1 MRITVAYV
9 TNRANPQFAWFV
21 DSLFNQTTPEQRAD
35 IQLVVVD
42 GHLWHCDV
50 KITPGFNDISL
61 LQPYHFDQPRLEEFQ
76 AMVSGKFDYT
86 DERKFMHV
94 PPKPCAFQGPFRQTK
109 REFFCAGNARDT
121 ALIVAEGDYV
131 VFCDDLS
138 VLAPTWYSQVLHAA
152 QHGYV
157 VAGVYQKH
165 RKMVVENGQLISS
178 EVHSVDD
185 RWPMSSASGI
195 VPWNGS
201 IYGCS
206 WGLPLEAALEVDG
219 HEPACYTQGGEDY
232 DVGIRLHRAGWQ
244 VFINRNMLSIESEE
258 HHHDGS
264 KLPQERKLCDPAL
277 LPQAYSHYRYVKED
291 EKFYSDH
298 VLLNRLYNE
307 SERITPLIGNGLGEL
322 RRQWRENGTVPI
334 PAPGA
339 IDWRDGKPLSEL

>member
-1 MRITVAYV
+1 MRVTVAYV
-9 TNRANPQFAWFV
+9 TNRAFPHFAWFV
-21 DSLFNQTTPEQRAD
+21 DSMFNQTTPEQRAE

-42 GHLWHCDV
+42 GHLWNESAPFPLMAESMRLSD
-50 KITPGFNDISL
+50 P
-61 LQPYHFDQPRLEEFQ
+61 FDLDQFRLASFKE
-76 AMVSGKFDYT
+76 AVG
-86 DERKFMHV
+86 ERFPNTLHV

-138 VLAPTWYSQVLHAA
+138 VLAPTWFGQVLHAA

-244 VFINRNMLSIESEE
+244 IFINRNMLSIESEE

-307 SERITPLIGNGLGEL
+307 GDRITPLIGNGLGEL

-334 PAPGA
+334 PAPGQT
-339 IDWRDGKPLSEL
+339 DWRDGKLLSEL